1 MTGRDALLQAFDRLF
16 SAATSKLDLE
26 VTPKER
32 ADAKAQ
38 FAERFATVLDLT
50 GRFESPPIPTE
61 VLGELETQVT
71 RISPL
76 EIAGVVAS
84 IPLAQQA
91 QEMLRAVAYQHA
103 QQKMLEHLAM
113 QADTRYGG
121 N

>member
-1 MTGRDALLQAFDRLF
+1 MTGRDALLEAFDRLF
-16 SAATSKLDLE
+16 SAATTKLDLE

-38 FAERFATVLDLT
+38 FTERFGTVLDLT
-50 GRFESPPIPTE
+50 DRFESPPIPAE